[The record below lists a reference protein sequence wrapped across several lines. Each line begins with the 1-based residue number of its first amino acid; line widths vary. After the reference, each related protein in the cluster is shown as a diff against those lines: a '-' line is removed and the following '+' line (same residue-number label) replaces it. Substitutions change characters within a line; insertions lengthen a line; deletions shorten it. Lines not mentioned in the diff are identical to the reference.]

1 MKPVI
6 FNKLEN
12 KIAIVTGAGSGIG
25 KAASLLLGAEG
36 VKVAAAART
45 EADIEKTIREI
56 NSAGGEAVGI
66 KVDVR
71 KFESAENMIRIAR
84 ERYGRID
91 FLVNCAGV
99 GRFGN
104 VTDFDIKEW
113 EDVIGT
119 NLTGVFNCCKAV
131 LPVMIEQQDG
141 YIINIASLAGKTGL
155 AGRSAYCAS
164 KFGVV
169 GFSESLML
177 EVRSYGI
184 KVSTISPGSV
194 NTGFGRTP
202 YEKDSWKLEAE
213 DVADLIVNL
222 LKTNPKCLISDME
235 MRALKPEK
243 K

>member
-1 MKPVI
+1 MQAIK
-6 FNKLEN
+6 NKL
-12 KIAIVTGAGSGIG
+12 AIVTGAGSGIG
-25 KAASLLLGAEG
+25 KSAAILLGAEG
-36 VKVAAAART
+36 VKVAACART

-56 NSAGGEAVGI
+56 NSAGGEAIGI
-66 KVDVR
+66 KADVR
-71 KFESAENMIRIAR
+71 KFESAENMVRITR

-91 FLVNCAGV
+91 FLINCAGI

-104 VTDFDIKEW
+104 VTDFDLKEW
-113 EDVIGT
+113 EDVIST

-141 YIINIASLAGKTGL
+141 YIINISSLAGKNGL

-164 KFGVV
+164 KFGVA

-177 EVRSYGI
+177 EVRQQGI

-213 DVADLIVNL
+213 DVAELIVNL
-222 LKTNPKCLISDME
+222 LKTNPKCLISDVE
-235 MRALKPEK
+235 MRTLKPETK
-243 K
+243 